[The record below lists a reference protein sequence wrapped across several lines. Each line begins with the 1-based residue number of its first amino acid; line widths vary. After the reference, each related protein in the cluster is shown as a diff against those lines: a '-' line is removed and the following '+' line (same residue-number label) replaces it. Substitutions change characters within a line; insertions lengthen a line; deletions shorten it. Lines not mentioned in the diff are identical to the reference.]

1 MPAPLA
7 AYLEHAR
14 ALPDEDPADLLGVR
28 ASTSRVLA
36 AAAAETLLRQ
46 AAALRRG
53 AQNDATEQRHDAQQV
68 KLSDNSQAKV
78 QQVNVPS
85 IQRHKSS
92 ADRASVSCS
101 REFGAVTYFQ
111 SSERASFVWRQ
122 WNRFLRLMDANSCQS
137 KRVR

>member
-53 AQNDATEQRHDAQQV
+53 VQNDATEQRHDAQQV

-78 QQVNVPS
+78 QQVKIQS
-85 IQRHKSS
+85 IRRHKAQQVKIQSAQRRKSLAGKAFRLFTGGSS
-92 ADRASVSCS
+92 AGESSVDSEAEKLS
-101 REFGAVTYFQ
+101 R
-111 SSERASFVWRQ
+111 
-122 WNRFLRLMDANSCQS
+122 
-137 KRVR
+137 